1 MLKEKHQVETDQLM
15 NMMTQIEMKYEDI
28 RAKFTKAQIE
38 ENKKKIYKEFSQKLQ
53 DFERQISAYKQ

>member
-1 MLKEKHQVETDQLM
+1 MM

-38 ENKKKIYKEFSQKLQ
+38 ENKKKIYLEFSNKLYVL
-53 DFERQISAYKQ
+53 EK